1 MCGQELGERAL
12 SRVGALGAG
21 GGQSRIHKAL
31 EGSYRSSAA
40 QRTSAPCGG
49 ASCGARVA
57 VAQTCAESGALLA
70 VLHGHQK
77 TLTFIFCWIRKRAS
91 GGFLQM
97 FCLQRGIFVTQATA
111 DPS

>member
-1 MCGQELGERAL
+1 MCRQELGERAL
-12 SRVGALGAG
+12 SRVGAVGAG
-21 GGQSRIHKAL
+21 GEQSRIHKAL

-40 QRTSAPCGG
+40 QRTSAP
-49 ASCGARVA
+49 CGARVA